1 MHTRNCHKLHLFFLQ
16 VRGGPSLVI
25 QWLRLCLSIQGS
37 DPWWVQSLVRE
48 LRAQC
53 LRPKRP
59 ECKEQKQFRN
69 KFNNS
74 IKALKL
80 KRRRKEDKDH
90 GGNSLVGQ
98 WLRLSIFTGSVS
110 DQGIKILQVVL
121 CGKKKKKR
129 LEIKK

>member
-1 MHTRNCHKLHLFFLQ
+1 M
-16 VRGGPSLVI
+16 I
-25 QWLRLCLSIQGS
+25 QWLRLCLPIQGS
-37 DPWWVQSLVRE
+37 DPWWVQCLVRE

-59 ECKEQKQFRN
+59 ECKERKQYRN

-80 KRRRKEDKDH
+80 KRRKKDKDH

-98 WLRLSIFTGSVS
+98 WLRLCIFTGSVS

-121 CGKKKKKR
+121 CGKKKKR